1 MRVKVRMNM
10 RCCREPEED
19 EKGEE
24 DAGHTGHV
32 GRDQQVPR
40 GGGEVE
46 VAMVGAEQDAAD
58 DVEDVVDGQLLRDG
72 LVQGRRPRGG
82 GVEPGERVAEQLGG
96 WQEQV
101 DREEAED
108 LAQNAGGAHQTR
120 PLAGTSAFAEPQEG
134 GEERLTAHAG
144 HHPGSGNTK

>member
-1 MRVKVRMNM
+1 M

-58 DVEDVVDGQLLRDG
+58 DVEDVVDGQLLGDG
-72 LVQGRRPRGG
+72 VVQGRRPRGR

-101 DREEAED
+101 NREETED
-108 LAQNAGGAHQTR
+108 LAQNAGGAHQT
-120 PLAGTSAFAEPQEG
+120 
-134 GEERLTAHAG
+134 
-144 HHPGSGNTK
+144 